1 MLKQTITY
9 EDLNGEEV
17 TEDFYFNFT
26 LLEVIEQIEV
36 NGLEKK
42 MKDLT
47 LTEDGPG
54 AYKIFKELVLDAY
67 GHRTPDGRGFNKS
80 PEIRAEFENSLAM
93 SEMIIGF
100 LSDQA
105 LGVAFVGGLLP
116 PDKFQRAIERVKAKT
131 TGTAGVHIPQQVPVA
146 PTLQSVPTGQDE
158 DTTAAAD
165 NRIQGAQPVETDV
178 TMSTAEK
185 RQYTQDELD
194 AITGQKGTVPTGP
207 DTPAAE
213 PTDAEV
219 LAMTP
224 QELASKGLLMRAYQL
239 KTTQG

>member
-80 PEIRAEFENSLAM
+80 PEIRAEFENSLAI

-116 PDKFQRAIERVKAKT
+116 PDKFNRAIERVKAKNNAS
-131 TGTAGVHIPQQVPVA
+131 AGVHAPQQVPVA
-146 PTLQSVPTGQDE
+146 PPVTTGQDE
-158 DTTAAAD
+158 DVTAAAD
-165 NRIQGAQPVETDV
+165 TRIQGAQPVQTDV
-178 TMSTAEK
+178 TLSTAEK
-185 RQYTQDELD
+185 RQYTQEELD
-194 AITGQKGTVPTGP
+194 ALTGQPGTVPMAP
-207 DTPAAE
+207 DQPAAE

-239 KTTQG
+239 KTQG